1 MGASRRKRASGR
13 VSALRPGGKIGGHRI
28 GGRCHEGGMAILYN
42 VHGRAPLILK
52 VPKLGPNS
60 PASSLTAFENEMRIL
75 QRLHGP
81 HVPRFVA
88 AGPLTRQPY
97 LLMERI
103 DGNDLARAAARAP
116 VALDELRDLGARL
129 GRAIHALHHQNVVHL
144 DVNPSNVRNRADGTM
159 VLIDFG
165 LAHHALLPDQHD
177 AAFGEAEG
185 TTAYI
190 APEQLHHV
198 RNDSRSDIYAL
209 GAILYQLATGHYPF
223 GRPNLLSLRK
233 RLEQP
238 PLPPRA
244 LRPDLPPWL
253 QEVILRCLETSPE
266 KRYATAKR
274 VAHLLAH
281 PESVPDTR
289 RAHRLRPLNLAQRTR
304 AWSRSIFQK
313 FESDYLQ
320 RPNERLTTSPH
331 VLVALDPNLI
341 SEDQKE
347 ALRRAV
353 RRIAASEPKS
363 YFTCL
368 SAIPR
373 SEWERASDRRRFAPN
388 LLRLV
393 AMQNWAQ
400 PLRLPAT
407 RIVYQIL
414 PGDPTGIILGYA
426 RRHLVDH
433 IIVGARGE
441 SAIRQHIGSVS
452 AAVAARA
459 DCTVTVVRAR
469 REPAKSGVVKTSRKI
484 RARDGLRRRSR

>member
-1 MGASRRKRASGR
+1 
-13 VSALRPGGKIGGHRI
+13 
-28 GGRCHEGGMAILYN
+28 
-42 VHGRAPLILK
+42 
-52 VPKLGPNS
+52 
-60 PASSLTAFENEMRIL
+60 
-75 QRLHGP
+75 
-81 HVPRFVA
+81 
-88 AGPLTRQPY
+88 
-97 LLMERI
+97 MERI
-103 DGNDLARAAARAP
+103 DGTDLARAAARAP
-116 VALDELRDLGARL
+116 VSVDEVRDLGARL

-144 DVNPSNVRNRADGTM
+144 DVNPSNVRNRTDGTM

-177 AAFGEAEG
+177 VAFGEAEG
-185 TTAYI
+185 TAAYI
-190 APEQLHHV
+190 APEQLHYV

-244 LRPDLPPWL
+244 LRPELPPWL
-253 QEVILRCLETSPE
+253 QEIILRCLEISPE
-266 KRYATAKR
+266 RRYATAKR
-274 VAHLLAH
+274 VAHLLSH

-289 RAHRLRPLNLAQRTR
+289 RAHRLQPLNLVQRTR
-304 AWSRSIFQK
+304 AWSRSIFRK

-320 RPNERLTTSPH
+320 RPVERLTTSPH
-331 VLVALDPNLI
+331 VLIALDPGMG

-373 SEWERASDRRRFAPN
+373 DEWEPASDRRRFAPN

-400 PLRLPAT
+400 PLKLPAS
-407 RIVYQIL
+407 RMVYQVL
-414 PGDPTGIILGYA
+414 PGDPVGSILGYA

-433 IIVGARGE
+433 IIVGARSG
-441 SAIRQHIGSVS
+441 SVMRQHIGSVS

-459 DCTVTVVRAR
+459 ECTVTVVRTHRSLSPSRPATRKRKTGTSHGVR
-469 REPAKSGVVKTSRKI
+469 RNSR
-484 RARDGLRRRSR
+484 